1 MGRVMPGVR
10 HTSVMALVGGIMILT
25 GCQETGSSA
34 SAGPAASSPDVSAS
48 ATVRADGS
56 APDAPPAASSV
67 RTPRPSHGSAA
78 PVRAGETTASGADH
92 TPTAIPGCRNL
103 TASAEVKAAVTRVYR
118 QRVHFPHIEPV
129 PHGFF
134 YGQCGTVHY
143 AATRFR
149 PVEGATYEELV
160 GMQDE
165 GSAAQYFSDSGSGW
179 AHVGSDGFPA
189 SPHGCGDSPVIPD
202 VLAESWKNCST
213 AR

>member
-1 MGRVMPGVR
+1 M
-10 HTSVMALVGGIMILT
+10 
-25 GCQETGSSA
+25 
-34 SAGPAASSPDVSAS
+34 
-48 ATVRADGS
+48 
-56 APDAPPAASSV
+56 
-67 RTPRPSHGSAA
+67 
-78 PVRAGETTASGADH
+78 
-92 TPTAIPGCRNL
+92 
-103 TASAEVKAAVTRVYR
+103 TRVYR
-118 QRVHFPHIEPV
+118 QRVRFTHIEPV

-143 AATRFR
+143 AATRFQ

-189 SPHGCGDSPVIPD
+189 RPQGCGDIPAIPD
-202 VLAESWKNCST
+202 ALAEAWKNCSI

>member
-1 MGRVMPGVR
+1 M
-10 HTSVMALVGGIMILT
+10 
-25 GCQETGSSA
+25 
-34 SAGPAASSPDVSAS
+34 S

-56 APDAPPAASSV
+56 APVTTPAASSV
-67 RTPRPSHGSAA
+67 GTPRPSHGSAA
-78 PVRAGETTASGADH
+78 PVRAGETAASGAGH

-103 TASAEVKAAVTRVYR
+103 PASAEVKAAVTRFYR

-143 AATRFR
+143 AVTRFQ
-149 PVEGATYEELV
+149 PVDGATYEELV

-165 GSAAQYFSDSGSGW
+165 GSAAQYFSDSGNGW

-189 SPHGCGDSPVIPD
+189 GPHGCGDVPAIPD
-202 VLAESWKNCST
+202 ALAEAWKNCSI

>member
-1 MGRVMPGVR
+1 MPGVR
-10 HTSVMALVGGIMILT
+10 HASVMALVGGIMLLT
-25 GCQETGSSA
+25 GCQESVGSA
-34 SAGPAASSPDVSAS
+34 SAGPAAPSPDVSAS

-56 APDAPPAASSV
+56 AQATPPVASSV
-67 RTPRPSHGSAA
+67 GTPRPSRVSAA
-78 PVRAGETTASGADH
+78 PVRAGETTASGAGH
-92 TPTAIPGCRNL
+92 TTAAIPGCRNL
-103 TASAEVKAAVTRVYR
+103 TASAEVKASVTRVYR

-134 YGQCGTVHY
+134 YGQCGSVHY
-143 AATRFR
+143 AATRFQA
-149 PVEGATYEELV
+149 VDGATYEELV

-189 SPHGCGDSPVIPD
+189 GPHGCGDIPAIPD
-202 VLAESWKNCST
+202 ALAEAWKNCSI